1 MIRWELQMGDKATP
15 AGAQPSSRNAKSGD
29 CPQRRWGG
37 GGVLRGG
44 PPCPPRKG
52 VSRWTRCGTT
62 SRRAGPP
69 AAVHAFSG
77 CHQDEVVRGG
87 RGGCWYT
94 SARERDR
101 GSELGPSSSSVGT
114 RMLRCAGAPAP
125 FRGWPRVACEAGGA
139 PLARVPPPDRHPGR
153 RPVPR
158 APAAPAVSTG
168 RDRRH
173 DATRGLAPPPQRCP
187 RRGARVESGGSVVAP
202 PPRRRR
208 PVPLRRDPPP
218 TRARQTEHFSG
229 MSVPVVCPASLEHA
243 THQHLVMIQGAV
255 RSLCLQ
261 TGPVR
266 SQQNGS
272 LRWRYTPFRPDLSA
286 LCVAAWPTAAVAA
299 RRCLGPFA
307 SRGPPCPDEQLGARP
322 WSQAATA
329 CCRAGHYGRPGQRAP
344 GESLS

>member
-1 MIRWELQMGDKATP
+1 MVCSPVRLVSTVPYRCHAKRVPSPHYLFLLSLLLTWVVPNLDAAACTP
-15 AGAQPSSRNAKSGD
+15 AGVQASG
-29 CPQRRWGG
+29 RSY
-37 GGVLRGG
+37 
-44 PPCPPRKG
+44 PRL
-52 VSRWTRCGTT
+52 
-62 SRRAGPP
+62 PL
-69 AAVHAFSG
+69 
-77 CHQDEVVRGG
+77 
-87 RGGCWYT
+87 
-94 SARERDR
+94 
-101 GSELGPSSSSVGT
+101 GSE
-114 RMLRCAGAPAP
+114 
-125 FRGWPRVACEAGGA
+125 
-139 PLARVPPPDRHPGR
+139 PGQHMGHSN
-153 RPVPR
+153 R
-158 APAAPAVSTG
+158 AYG
-168 RDRRH
+168 
-173 DATRGLAPPPQRCP
+173 ATRPDLSAPSAVYVPTASPPQRCP
-187 RRGARVESGGSVVAP
+187 RRGARVESGGSVVAT

-208 PVPLRRDPPP
+208 PVSLRRDPPP

-272 LRWRYTPFRPDLSA
+272 LWWRYTPFRPDLSA